1 MARGFKP
8 QTISRDSAIGGMDI
22 PRSLRVDQGTSNV
35 SDGSFYYR
43 TFADGN
49 KRTFTISVWFKKC
62 YTVGNIGDDS
72 YTIISCGG
80 GGTGSYAG
88 RFGFDSYSADQLQFV
103 INNPAPTQHARARST
118 RRFRDNAWYHAV
130 LAYDSTQ
137 ATESDRMKMYIN
149 GELETMDSPAYPSQN
164 YEGYFNNNVV
174 HRIGSTTSYSSGA
187 DLGQFNGYLAE
198 FHFIDGTAYDASYFG
213 YTEQQTGIW
222 RPKRVTG
229 LTYGTNGFYVNFSD
243 NTSTT
248 TIGYDY
254 SGNANHFTPH
264 DVQVSDSVPDSPTND
279 FCMMSGL
286 NKNSGLSHGN
296 LQFYKWNDSSA
307 ALVACQASMDIPNT
321 GKWVMEYRWTGY
333 QYTRYFAI
341 TRRMRAQGEY
351 LDNSAYVYYDMYDG
365 TTRSALNGSV
375 VTTLTGGQTSY
386 GDNVTRYWMMALDMD
401 AMQASFYVNSTLIS
415 TIAIPELPDDGKGN
429 YVWTWV
435 NSNGGSGSNL
445 DERFNFGQ
453 DATFFGAVALQN
465 KTDAS
470 GLGQFYNT
478 VPDGHKC
485 LCTKNLPP
493 RTDVLVEPQKH
504 FDVLTYTGNNNSG
517 RAITGLKFKP
527 DFVWFKKRS
536 GGGQNHTLFDSVR
549 GAGKRLMLP
558 STDGESTIS
567 DELTSFNDGGF
578 TIDTDNFQNENAKDY
593 VAWCWKAGGAAVS
606 NTDGDITSS
615 VSVNEEAG
623 FSIATYTGST
633 ASGAL
638 TIGHG
643 LGKKPAWVIIKRRDD
658 TGDWIVGH
666 KGLAVNAFANN
677 KFLKLHSSSSTFTNS
692 LVFGAEPTTTVTQ
705 IVTNGAGGAA
715 NLTSSGTYV
724 MYSWAEIPGFSKFG
738 AYKGTGNSNGSF
750 INVGF
755 KPAFVLVKGN
765 NFAGNWNLFDIKR
778 PGQNPINDRLFPNLS
793 DAETDGS
800 SSNNQIDIVANGFKL
815 RGSNVDTNSAG
826 NTYIYMAFAE
836 QTSLNQYNLAVNGF

>member
-35 SDGSFYYR
+35 SDGSFYSR

-49 KRTFTISVWFKKC
+49 KRTFTISVWFKRC
-62 YTVGNIGDDS
+62 YKTGNIGDDS
-72 YTIISCGG
+72 STIISCGG

-88 RFGFDSYSADQLQFV
+88 RFGFDIYDSGDQLKFT
-103 INNPAPTQHARARST
+103 INNPAPTQHAHARST
-118 RRFRDNAWYHAV
+118 RRFRDDAWYHAV
-130 LAYDSTQ
+130 FTYDSTQ

-149 GELETMDSPAYPSQN
+149 GELEPLESPAYPSQN
-164 YEGYFNNNVV
+164 YEGYFNNNVL
-174 HRIGSTTSYSSGA
+174 HRVGATSSYSSGA

-198 FHFIDGTAYDASYFG
+198 FHFIDGTTYDSSYFG

-229 LTYGTNGFYVNFSD
+229 LTYGTNGFYLDFSD

-248 TIGYDY
+248 TIGYDK
-254 SGNANHFTPH
+254 SGNANHFSPH
-264 DVQVSDSVPDSPTND
+264 DVNYSDSVPDSPTND

-286 NKNSGLSHGN
+286 NKNTGLTRGN
-296 LQFYKWNDSSA
+296 LRFYKWNDSSA
-307 ALVACQASMDIPNT
+307 ALVFCQASMDIPNT

-341 TRRMRAQGEY
+341 TRRMRAQGAY

-365 TTRSALNGSV
+365 TTRSGLNGST

-386 GDNVTRYWMMALDMD
+386 GDNVTRYWMMACDMD

-429 YVWTWV
+429 YVWTWTS
-435 NSNGGSGSNL
+435 SNGGSGSSY
-445 DERFNFGQ
+445 DDRFNFGQ
-453 DATFFGAVALQN
+453 DATFFGAVSLQN

-504 FDVLTYTGNNNSG
+504 FDTLLYTGNATDDTN
-517 RAITGLKFKP
+517 ITGLQFKP
-527 DFVWFKKRS
+527 DFVWIKQRNGTNS
-536 GGGQNHTLFDSVR
+536 HLLFNVVQR
-549 GAGKRLMLP
+549 GLTANTFLNSNSANAD
-558 STDGESTIS
+558 STDANA
-567 DELTSFNDGGF
+567 LQSFNDGGF
-578 TIDTDNFQNENAKDY
+578 QIGTSSELNENSSTY

-606 NTDGDITSS
+606 NDDGAITSQ
-615 VSVNEEAG
+615 VSVNQEAG
-623 FSIATYTGST
+623 FSIVAYTGDGSST
-633 ASGAL
+633 S

-643 LGKKPAWVIIKRRDD
+643 LGKAPKWIMTKCRSTNTHADWVV
-658 TGDWIVGH
+658 WHVGLSDNKNLYLNQQNAEGTPSYGH
-666 KGLAVNAFANN
+666 ITDPTSTLINVSKGSGNQTNA
-677 KFLKLHSSSSTFTNS
+677 
-692 LVFGAEPTTTVTQ
+692 
-705 IVTNGAGGAA
+705 
-715 NLTSSGTYV
+715 SGETYIS
-724 MYSWAEIPGFSKFG
+724 YCWSEIPGYSKFG
-738 AYKGTGNSNGSF
+738 IHTGNGDSDGT
-750 INVGF
+750 NVVTGF
-755 KPAFVLVKGN
+755 KPAFIM
-765 NFAGNWNLFDIKR
+765 IKR
-778 PGQNPINDRLFPNLS
+778 FD
-793 DAETDGS
+793 
-800 SSNNQIDIVANGFKL
+800 SSNNWHIADSKRQDRFNPITAQIYPNLANAEAAQVDLDILANGFKL
-815 RGSNVDTNSAG
+815 RNSAAFENASNG
-826 NTYIYMAFAE
+826 TYVYMAFAE
-836 QTSLNQYNLAVNGF
+836 QTSLNQYNLSVNGR